1 MHELG
6 GQELSGI
13 GFGLGV
19 DRALLAAEAEG
30 VITQDRFVSD
40 LFIIPLGDSAMIRAL
55 EIATDLRK
63 VGKSVEIAFG
73 DRGLKGA
80 MKAADKSGARYVV
93 VLGDEEMTS
102 SVLQLKNMSSGIAIS
117 VTIASLA
124 DEL

>member
-1 MHELG
+1 
-6 GQELSGI
+6 
-13 GFGLGV
+13 
-19 DRALLAAEAEG
+19 
-30 VITQDRFVSD
+30 
-40 LFIIPLGDSAMIRAL
+40 L

-124 DEL
+124 DAL